1 MMPDIAMKEKNFPV
15 CVIARTWMFRNPLA
29 ELEWPISY
37 FCFQRLHVESQLL
50 EKDLFIVE
58 IVNLHQQAAPE
69 WILSIFFEFNKNS
82 RLCPGL
88 AFTGEAG
95 VNQVNN
101 VRTLVRAFRE
111 FPDEVLGIFRISSFW
126 FRN

>member
-1 MMPDIAMKEKNFPV
+1 MPDIAMKEKNFPV

-29 ELEWPISY
+29 ELERPISY

-69 WILSIFFEFNKNS
+69 WILSIFFERENDNEKGEKNAERHIAKRIAYFNV
-82 RLCPGL
+82 
-88 AFTGEAG
+88 
-95 VNQVNN
+95 VN
-101 VRTLVRAFRE
+101 
-111 FPDEVLGIFRISSFW
+111 
-126 FRN
+126 